1 VNYWLFADTWFTMTV
16 SICVNGLSAP
26 FAKSVACET
35 NKCTPMDDFSVQ
47 GVLTHH
53 PLKLKYLRIIF
64 LVNFSSVILRK
75 LLSVLGVSR
84 QHFSWVAWL
93 MWLVPYVCSQTLWT
107 GMGPRREIYRSHR
120 LKQHIIIAYY
130 DHTLCVLRSI
140 WNQKVFEKRRQQQV
154 MQTEGDSICQVI

>member
-1 VNYWLFADTWFTMTV
+1 MTV

-53 PLKLKYLRIIF
+53 PLKYLRIIF

-75 LLSVLGVSR
+75 LLSVLGVSNLLT
-84 QHFSWVAWL
+84 HVA
-93 MWLVPYVCSQTLWT
+93 CSIRMSPDPLN
-107 GMGPRREIYRSHR
+107 GYGAR
-120 LKQHIIIAYY
+120 A
-130 DHTLCVLRSI
+130 
-140 WNQKVFEKRRQQQV
+140 
-154 MQTEGDSICQVI
+154 GDLPITPLETTRHNCISFITTTPSVYLDRPGISTTPATSYAG